1 MEDYQI
7 GWLHFLNRIKFMAE
21 VGAAWQKAQILMG
34 DY

>member
-7 GWLHFLNRIKFMAE
+7 GWMHFLNRIKFLAE
-21 VGAAWQKAQILMG
+21 IGDGWQKAQIIAG